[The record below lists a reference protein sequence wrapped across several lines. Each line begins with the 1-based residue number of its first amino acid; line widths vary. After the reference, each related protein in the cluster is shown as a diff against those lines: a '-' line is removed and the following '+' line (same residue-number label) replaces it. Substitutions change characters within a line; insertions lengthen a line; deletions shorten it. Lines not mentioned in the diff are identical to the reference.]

1 MAIGSPDGPPVG
13 RPAGVWA
20 VKTTV
25 ESAAIR
31 LLLVDDHPVMRVG
44 LASVLSST
52 HGFTVVAQGED
63 GMSAID
69 LYRRHLPDVVLLDVS
84 MERVDGIDTLRAL
97 RREYPDA
104 RVLML
109 TSSQA
114 PEDMGMAM
122 TAGARGY
129 LVKTVHHEALA
140 AAIRT
145 VHGGGVIEPPSKA
158 GGSRDGPLSQRETE
172 VLGLVRQGYSNDEIA
187 ALLGI
192 SERTA
197 RAHVSAI
204 LAALGAAD
212 RAQAVAL
219 GFELGILRPS
229 IRPRG

>member
-1 MAIGSPDGPPVG
+1 MNTFA
-13 RPAGVWA
+13 
-20 VKTTV
+20 
-25 ESAAIR
+25 SAPEIR
-31 LLLVDDHPVMRVG
+31 VMIVDDHPVMRVG
-44 LASVLSST
+44 LASVLDSS
-52 HGFTVVAQGED
+52 HGIAVVAQAED
-63 GMSAID
+63 GISAID
-69 LYRRHLPDVVLLDVS
+69 LYRRHTPDIVLLDVS
-84 MERVDGIDTLRAL
+84 MERMDGIDTLRRL
-97 RREYPDA
+97 MGEHPTA
-104 RVLML
+104 RVIML

-122 TAGARGY
+122 MAGARGY
-129 LVKTVHHEALA
+129 LVKTIHHESLA

-145 VHGGGVIEPPSKA
+145 VHDGGAIDPPASA
-158 GGSRDGPLSQRETE
+158 TLRRDGPLSQREAE

-187 ALLGI
+187 TVLGI

-229 IRPRG
+229 FRSGG